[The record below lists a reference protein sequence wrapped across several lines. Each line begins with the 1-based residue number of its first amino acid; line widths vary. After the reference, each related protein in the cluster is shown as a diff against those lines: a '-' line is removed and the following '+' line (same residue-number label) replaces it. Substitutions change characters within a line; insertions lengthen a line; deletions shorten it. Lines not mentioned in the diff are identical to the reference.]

1 MSEAQ
6 PGDGTAARRG
16 RRYPALDRLTLMS
29 SQTQVST
36 VARPR
41 RATTRDRA
49 ATALSLGFVTLFL
62 SVMVAL
68 PIAAL
73 VWASTDEGW
82 SGFWDAVSA
91 PQAVAALKL
100 TLGMSL
106 LVSLLN
112 AVLGTI
118 TAWVLIRDDFRGTSV
133 MNAIID
139 LPFALPTIVAG
150 LTLLALY
157 GPSSPV
163 GIDVAYTKTAIAL
176 ALMFVTLP
184 FVVRTVQ
191 PVLQE
196 LDREME
202 QAAKSLGASEPV
214 TFRRVIFPN
223 ILPGILSG
231 VALAFAK
238 AVGEFGS
245 LVIITGNLPFKTEV
259 SSVYIF
265 GRIESGD
272 GTAAAATA
280 VVLLLISFGVL
291 LSIGVIRWFATR
303 HDRA

>member
-1 MSEAQ
+1 MVLPLAALFWESTK
-6 PGDGTAARRG
+6 DGT
-16 RRYPALDRLTLMS
+16 
-29 SQTQVST
+29 Q
-36 VARPR
+36 
-41 RATTRDRA
+41 
-49 ATALSLGFVTLFL
+49 
-62 SVMVAL
+62 
-68 PIAAL
+68 
-73 VWASTDEGW
+73 
-82 SGFWDAVSA
+82 GFWDAVSS
-91 PQAVAALKL
+91 PEAVSALKL
-100 TLGMSL
+100 TLGASL
-106 LVSLLN
+106 VVSLVN

-118 TAWVLIRDDFRGTSV
+118 TAWVLIRDEFRGKSLL
-133 MNAIID
+133 NAVID

-157 GPSSPV
+157 GPKSPV
-163 GIDVAYTKTAIAL
+163 GIDVAYTRAAIVM

-196 LDREME
+196 LDTEME
-202 QAAKSLGASEPV
+202 HAAHSLGASEWT

-231 VALAFAK
+231 IAMAFAK

-245 LVIITGNLPFKTEV
+245 LVIITGNLPYKTEV

-272 GTAAAATA
+272 ASAAAAVA
-280 VVLLLISFGVL
+280 VVLLLISFGLL
-291 LSIGVIRWFATR
+291 LSIGVIRHVTTR

>member
-1 MSEAQ
+1 M
-6 PGDGTAARRG
+6 
-16 RRYPALDRLTLMS
+16 
-29 SQTQVST
+29 
-36 VARPR
+36 
-41 RATTRDRA
+41 
-49 ATALSLGFVTLFL
+49 
-62 SVMVAL
+62 VMVAL

-73 VWASTDEGW
+73 VWEAKSEGAQ
-82 SGFWDAVSA
+82 SFWDAISE
-91 PQAVAALKL
+91 PGAVAALKI
-100 TLGMSL
+100 TVGASL
-106 LVSLLN
+106 AVAALN

-118 TAWVLIRDDFRGTSV
+118 TAWVLVRDDFRGKSV
-133 MNAIID
+133 VNAIID

-157 GPSSPV
+157 GPSSPIGV
-163 GIDVAYTKTAIAL
+163 NVAYTKTAIVL
-176 ALMFVTLP
+176 AMMFVTLP

-196 LDREME
+196 LDPELE
-202 QAAKSLGASEPV
+202 QAAQSLGASQWT

-223 ILPGILSG
+223 IVPGLLSG

-245 LVIITGNLPFKTEV
+245 LVIITGNVPFQTEV

-272 GTAAAATA
+272 SAAAAAVA
-280 VVLLLISFGVL
+280 VVLLTISFVTL
-291 LSIGVIRWFATR
+291 LAISGIRHWATR